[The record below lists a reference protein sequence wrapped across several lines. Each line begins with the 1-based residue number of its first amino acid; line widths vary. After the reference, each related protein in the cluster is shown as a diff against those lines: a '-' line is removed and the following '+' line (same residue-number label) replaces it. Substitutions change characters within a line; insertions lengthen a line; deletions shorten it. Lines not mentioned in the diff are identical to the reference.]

1 MEENNIKDL
10 TDEEIRNIKTQ
21 YNKAKDILEKIN
33 TLSLRYDV
41 AFKSLDTRNQDLER
55 ISVDSKERFTTIE
68 NLKTEAFSS
77 ASEIKSSLEKT
88 QISIDQ
94 INDGLQKFENIKGK
108 IESRNGEIDNLV
120 VTANSL
126 KSDIENVKT
135 TAQAKLTEISNQFTQ
150 IQDKITKMQEAYNSF
165 VAIHTRITE
174 PKTGLQAILDQS
186 VELQKQANLTFS
198 DIKSFHEQSKKLFE
212 QIKINKSETDK
223 IKLEA
228 KKVLEEINLDQEEVK
243 KITALITDTGFEYA
257 FQKREKILRWSSLV
271 WLIILLASIGGLV
284 WMLYVLFGDFFK
296 DSNRAIPESAVII
309 FRFALTSPLLFMIGI
324 AIKQYGDER
333 NLNEKYAFKASI
345 AAVIRNHSKFLIEI
359 KDRSGEEIAGFVR
372 ETLCNVYSEPYEKGI
387 NPKEIQKDLK
397 SALNKKDSNI
407 KLDEIISSTKEL
419 KDLIP
424 DNDILKNV
432 LKLFSK

>member
-33 TLSLRYDV
+33 ALSLRYDV
-41 AFKSLDTRNQDLER
+41 VFKSFETRNQDAEK
-55 ISVDSKERFTTIE
+55 ISNDTKERFTTIE

-88 QISIDQ
+88 QISIEQ

-120 VTANSL
+120 ATANSL

-135 TAQAKLTEISNQFTQ
+135 TAQSKLTEINNQFTQ
-150 IQDKITKMQEAYNSF
+150 VQDKITKMQEAYNSF
-165 VAIHTRITE
+165 IAIHTRITE

-186 VELQKQANLTFS
+186 VELQKQADLTFS

-223 IKLEA
+223 IKLEV
-228 KKVLEEINLDQEEVK
+228 KKILEEVNLDQEEVK

-257 FQKREKILRWSSLV
+257 FQKREKMLRISSIA
-271 WLIILLASIGGLV
+271 WLIIFMLGIVGLAF
-284 WMLYVLFGDFFK
+284 MLFSLFK
-296 DSNRAIPESAVII
+296 DSVGIPELQVVIY
-309 FRFALTSPLLFMIGI
+309 RLTLTSPLLFLIGV

-333 NLNEKYAFKASI
+333 NLNEKYAFKATI
-345 AAVIRNHSKFLIEI
+345 AAVVRNHSKFLIEI
-359 KDRSGEEIAGFVR
+359 KDEAGEEIAGFVK
-372 ETLCNVYSEPYEKGI
+372 ETLSGIYSEPYEKGI

-397 SALNKKDSNI
+397 SALNKKDSDT

-432 LKLFSK
+432 LKLFSR